1 MCKNCKPKEAT
12 PAAEA
17 GTLTDQLALLVRDL
31 SRPLVNHY
39 NDALTDYNEDYIEGL
54 EGMIDRAE
62 KLLATYEESR
72 TRNPEP
78 PALPERGFRYFTSR
92 SSNYYVWRM
101 LPTTKVG
108 EVRFGPGQP
117 WLDSMWNLEEML
129 AMSTTHPE
137 IPNPDL

>member
-1 MCKNCKPKEAT
+1 MCKNCKPTNAT

-39 NDALTDYNEDYIEGL
+39 NDALTDYNEDYIGGL

-78 PALPERGFRYFTSR
+78 PKEEPEFRYFHNGDR
-92 SSNYYVWRM
+92 SFFWK
-101 LPTTKVG
+101 LPTDGGRGYCRTSDG
-108 EVRFGPGQP
+108 SWDFSSCALFDMA
-117 WLDSMWNLEEML
+117 LDY
-129 AMSTTHPE
+129 E